1 MDEKD
6 FVERIAQEREQ
17 SDRAW
22 VDEQSWLAR
31 SKNNGRAMS
40 SANVLEQIQPHGG
53 CIAGFM
59 RGYPIT
65 GSLLLLLLGGTALV
79 IIWWLRM

>member
-22 VDEQSWLAR
+22 VDEQSWLVR
-31 SKNNGRAMS
+31 LKNNGRATS
-40 SANVLEQIQPHGG
+40 SANIPEYIQPHGG
-53 CIAGFM
+53 GIAGFM
-59 RGYPIT
+59 SGYPIA
-65 GSLLLLLLGGTALV
+65 GSFFALLLGGMTFV
-79 IIWWLRM
+79 IFWWLRM